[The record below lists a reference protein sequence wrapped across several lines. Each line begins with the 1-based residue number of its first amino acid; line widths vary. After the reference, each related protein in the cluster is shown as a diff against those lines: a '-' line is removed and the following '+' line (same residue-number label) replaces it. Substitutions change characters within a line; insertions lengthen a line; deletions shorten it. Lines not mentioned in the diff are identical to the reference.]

1 MKIALWRL
9 AHDVRGVSAIE
20 FAMIAPVFIVM
31 LLGSLQLSLDVWA
44 KSILSGAVQEAGRD
58 SGLEDAHSSQDSIDA
73 YVGSQVHA
81 FLPAAKMVY
90 RRKNYQT
97 FSDVDRP
104 EDFSDSNN
112 NGVHDSGECFE
123 DENGNGQWDADVG
136 ATGQGGA
143 RDVVVYTATMTY
155 QELVPL
161 SRFIG
166 LDGERTFSATTT
178 LMNQPF
184 STQADR
190 VTKTVCP

>member
-1 MKIALWRL
+1 MTTALRRL
-9 AHDVRGVSAIE
+9 RRDASGVTAIE
-20 FAMIAPVFIVM
+20 FGFVAPLLIMM

-44 KSILSGAVQEAGRD
+44 KSILTGAVQQAGRD
-58 SGLEDAHSSQDSIDA
+58 SGLESAHGSQSSIDA
-73 YVGSQVHA
+73 FVTSQVQA
-81 FLPAAKMVY
+81 FLPGAKVTFK
-90 RRKNYQT
+90 RKNYET

-104 EDFSDSNN
+104 EDFTDSNN

-123 DENGNGQWDADVG
+123 DENGNGQWDTDVG
-136 ATGQGGA
+136 ANGQGGA
-143 RDVVVYTATMTY
+143 RDVVVYTATMKYT
-155 QELVPL
+155 ELVPL

-166 LDGERTFSATTT
+166 LDGHRTISATTT